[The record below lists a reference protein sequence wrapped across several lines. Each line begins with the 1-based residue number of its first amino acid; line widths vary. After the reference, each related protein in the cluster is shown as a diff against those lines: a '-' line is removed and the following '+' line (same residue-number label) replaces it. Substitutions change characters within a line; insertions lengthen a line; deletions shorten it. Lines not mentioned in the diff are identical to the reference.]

1 MHSTLDPL
9 STPTLRNPFPQLMAP
24 PQQNEQPTA
33 QSAISIDDSSTP
45 DLVTVKIERPDG
57 RSLRRS
63 VPRECWTDLNY
74 REALIADMKV
84 MLA

>member
-1 MHSTLDPL
+1 MHSTLDPI
-9 STPTLRNPFPQLMAP
+9 SMPTLRNPFPQMMAP
-24 PQQNEQPTA
+24 PQQNERRPA
-33 QSAISIDDSSTP
+33 ESAISIDDSSTP

-63 VPRECWTDLNY
+63 VPRECWADLNY
-74 REALIADMKV
+74 REALIADMKG